1 MAIPLFASVVAG
13 GTSLAGGTGGPHRTL
28 LGVILITW
36 TQAGMSMLAM
46 GHDIQLVVFAIIAIG
61 MSIITINRKLVTI
74 VK

>member
-1 MAIPLFASVVAG
+1 
-13 GTSLAGGTGGPHRTL
+13 
-28 LGVILITW
+28 
-36 TQAGMSMLAM
+36 MSMLAM